1 MYRGQ
6 TVDNLKSD
14 AEQYIKEA
22 QQLIKELRN
31 VRDKAQDLD
40 GWDDDTLEYT
50 PKRAA
55 AFNHY
60 HLSNKLTGL
69 IYSLMS
75 HLNEYREGY
84 DNGEYDEKKSN

>member
-1 MYRGQ
+1 
-6 TVDNLKSD
+6 VDNLKSD

-31 VRDKAQDLD
+31 VIDKAQDLD

-50 PKRAA
+50 SKRAA

-60 HLSNKLTGL
+60 YLSSKLTGL
-69 IYSLMS
+69 TYDLMS
-75 HLNEYREGY
+75 HLNEYREDY
-84 DNGEYDEKKSN
+84 DNGEYDEKQSN

>member
-1 MYRGQ
+1 
-6 TVDNLKSD
+6 VDNLKRD

-22 QQLIKELRN
+22 QQLIKELMN

-40 GWDDDTLEYT
+40 GWNDDTLEYI

-60 HLSNKLTGL
+60 YLSNKLTGFT
-69 IYSLMS
+69 YDLMS
-75 HLNEYREGY
+75 HLNEYREDY
-84 DNGEYDEKKSN
+84 DDGAYDEEQSN